1 MEKKQRIERK
11 INKLALY
18 QEYIIKRHILQNK
31 ILINKLKKSSEYFF
45 NESEIS
51 AIVIMILYNEKGI
64 FNQDFQSWKNY
75 FDYSE
80 RNKLLALQAMNKYA
94 NMNKIR
100 VEDSIDIFREKIF
113 SIMNKEDYYLVGE
126 DDEIEEEDTNIKY
139 GNYEIDKKINEII
152 EGEGV
157 NDYKELEDFL

>member
-11 INKLALY
+11 IKKLALY

-31 ILINKLKKSSEYFF
+31 ILINKLKKLSEYFF

-64 FNQDFQSWKNY
+64 FNQDFYSWKNY

-80 RNKLLALQAMNKYA
+80 RNKLIALQAMNKYA

-113 SIMNKEDYYLVGE
+113 SIINKEDYYLVGE

-152 EGEGV
+152 EGEGI
-157 NDYKELEDFL
+157 NDYKELEDYL